1 MTIKKRLKNLK
12 NQNNHIKMNSLLRTR
27 LKERKKQLKESL
39 LTKQISKKRLELKKR
54 LLLKSRESTLFNIV
68 RQFALFLN

>member
-12 NQNNHIKMNSLLRTR
+12 NQNNQIKMNSLLRTR